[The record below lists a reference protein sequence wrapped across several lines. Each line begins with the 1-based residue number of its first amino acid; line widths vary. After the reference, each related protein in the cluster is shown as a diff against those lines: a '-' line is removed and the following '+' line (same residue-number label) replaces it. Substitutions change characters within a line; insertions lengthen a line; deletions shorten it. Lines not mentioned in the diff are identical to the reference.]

1 VAAALALGLLL
12 LLPGALVVRAPWTAV
27 PALSL
32 AFWAL
37 SAAWLPV
44 RVSRASAVTAL
55 LLVSALLLALRLLP
69 RHEQP
74 PPPGWVAPPAP
85 PPPPRPGRTPPP
97 FSSVPSLLVAAVALA
112 LLLPAPLWHN
122 PPGGALAF
130 QATATRL
137 VLWRDGLPFSAE
149 PLLPLAPFG
158 AHAPAIAVLAADLS
172 RLSGLEPARAVVLVL
187 LVAASLTLV
196 GLFSLLAARR
206 PPLQAA
212 LAALLALAAVPWPAW
227 LEAWGAGAAL
237 LALALLLPCSALLV
251 GHASR
256 SSAFAAGLLLGGSAL
271 AQPALAAAG
280 FAFGAVVVLRRRD
293 RRAAAAPRLLL
304 VLATAGLLAGP
315 GLLPLAR
322 ALSSREAAALA
333 RSVAASE
340 WLACLL
346 VLLVVGLATALAAP
360 LAGAHGPLARAGYW
374 AVVLASGA
382 VLVTQV
388 HRWIASGELP
398 APARA
403 ALERVA
409 VATGPLEVVCA
420 DPGLSDWLPA
430 MAGRA
435 PGNPP
440 WIPGVY
446 AEEWSERPPRDCT
459 VTLSD
464 RGDIV
469 SRRTGKPP
477 NGSSVLIDRR
487 GSVTLP
493 AR

>member
-12 LLPGALVVRAPWTAV
+12 LLPGALVARAPWTAV

-37 SAAWLPV
+37 SAAWLPAQ
-44 RVSRASAVTAL
+44 VSRASAVAAL
-55 LLVSALLLALRLLP
+55 LLVCALLTVLRLLP

-74 PPPGWVAPPAP
+74 PPPGWAAPPASP
-85 PPPPRPGRTPPP
+85 APPRPGQTPPP
-97 FSSVPSLLVAAVALA
+97 LVSAPSLLVAAVALA

-122 PPGGALAF
+122 PPGAALAF
-130 QATATRL
+130 QATGARL
-137 VLWRDGLPFSAE
+137 LLWRDGLPLSAE
-149 PLLPLAPFG
+149 PLLPLASFG

-187 LVAASLTLV
+187 LAAVSLTLV
-196 GLFSLLAARR
+196 GLFSLLAVGR

-212 LAALLALAAVPWPAW
+212 LAALLALAAVPWPAAIG
-227 LEAWGAGAAL
+227 AWGAGAAL
-237 LALALLLPCSALLV
+237 LALALLLPGSALLV
-251 GHASR
+251 GHGSR

-271 AQPALAAAG
+271 AQPVLAAAG
-280 FAFGAVVVLRRRD
+280 FAIGAGVVLRQRD
-293 RRAAAAPRLLL
+293 RRAAAARRLLL
-304 VLATAGLLAGP
+304 VLATGGLLAGP

-322 ALSSREAAALA
+322 ALSLREASAIA

-346 VLLVVGLATALAAP
+346 VPLVVVLATALAAP
-360 LAGAHGPLARAGYW
+360 LAGAHGPLARAGYR
-374 AVVLASGA
+374 ALVLASGA
-382 VLVTQV
+382 VLVAQV
-388 HRWIASGELP
+388 HRWIAQGELP
-398 APARA
+398 PATRA
-403 ALERVA
+403 ALDRVA
-409 VATGPLEVVCA
+409 RATGPLEVVCA
-420 DPGLSDWLPA
+420 DPLLSDWLPA

-469 SRRTGKPP
+469 SRRAGKPP
-477 NGSSVLIDRR
+477 NASSVLINRR